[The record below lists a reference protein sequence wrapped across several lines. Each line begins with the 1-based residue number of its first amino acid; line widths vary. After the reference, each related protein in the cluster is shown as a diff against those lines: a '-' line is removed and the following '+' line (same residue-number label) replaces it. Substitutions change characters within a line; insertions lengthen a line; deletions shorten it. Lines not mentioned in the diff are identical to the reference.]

1 MERNEMDETKMNVKD
16 VMQTLNIT
24 SKKDFDLVINY
35 LASVL
40 QSKNLGRESEKKD
53 VLKFTDNRKPPSERE
68 KNLYNINALGIHYD
82 FIYNIWRSQL
92 YPSLK
97 AIDSPLASKLYDRF
111 TDGAVFLSNIKK
123 TAEKQLLPGE
133 EARID

>member
-1 MERNEMDETKMNVKD
+1 MERNEMDDTKTNVKD
-16 VMQTLNIT
+16 VMQALNIT

-35 LASVL
+35 LTSEL
-40 QSKNLGRESEKKD
+40 QSENLGRESEKKD
-53 VLKFTDNRKPPSERE
+53 VLKFTDIRKPPSERE
-68 KNLYNINALGIHYD
+68 QNLYNINALAIHYD

-111 TDGAVFLSNIKK
+111 TDGAVFLSYIKK
-123 TAEKQLLPGE
+123 QRKNSFFQGKKPG
-133 EARID
+133 

>member
-1 MERNEMDETKMNVKD
+1 MDDTKMNVKD
-16 VMQTLNIT
+16 VMQALNIT
-24 SKKDFDLVINY
+24 SKKDFYLVINY

-68 KNLYNINALGIHYD
+68 KNLYNINALCIHYD